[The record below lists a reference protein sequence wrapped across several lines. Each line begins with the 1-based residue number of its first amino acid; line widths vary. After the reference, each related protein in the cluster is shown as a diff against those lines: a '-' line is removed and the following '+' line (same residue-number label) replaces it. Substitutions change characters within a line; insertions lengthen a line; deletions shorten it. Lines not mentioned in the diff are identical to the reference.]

1 MNEIRL
7 DGRVA
12 VVTGAGRGLGRAHAL
27 LLGARGAQVIVNDR
41 GGALDGADAGATPA
55 DQVVEEI
62 RAAGGT
68 AIADA
73 TDISTPDGAASVVE
87 RAVDA
92 WGRVDVLVNNAGI
105 LRDRTFAKMTVDD
118 IESVLRVHLGGT
130 IWMTKAAWPVFV
142 ERGFGRVVNTTSA
155 AGVFGNFG
163 QVNYAG
169 AKAGIIGVTKTLALE
184 GARHGIMVNA
194 IEPAARTRM
203 TEDLLGDLAD
213 SLDPALVAP
222 LALWLSSAE
231 CETTGEVYN
240 VGGGRVARVLVAET
254 PGLFCRDLT
263 PEEIRARWEDINDAD
278 AVEVMTNF
286 QQEMALLG
294 SMLSERIE
302 RATH

>member
-1 MNEIRL
+1 
-7 DGRVA
+7 
-12 VVTGAGRGLGRAHAL
+12 
-27 LLGARGAQVIVNDR
+27 
-41 GGALDGADAGATPA
+41 
-55 DQVVEEI
+55 
-62 RAAGGT
+62 
-68 AIADA
+68 
-73 TDISTPDGAASVVE
+73 
-87 RAVDA
+87 
-92 WGRVDVLVNNAGI
+92 
-105 LRDRTFAKMTVDD
+105 
-118 IESVLRVHLGGT
+118 
-130 IWMTKAAWPVFV
+130 
-142 ERGFGRVVNTTSA
+142 
-155 AGVFGNFG
+155 
-163 QVNYAG
+163 
-169 AKAGIIGVTKTLALE
+169 
-184 GARHGIMVNA
+184 MVNA